1 LFTRLCNIDVQSRYS
16 AEMAL
21 NHPWITR
28 KFNSPIPITIYEE
41 DTLKQLNA
49 ELKNI
54 VRIIFFSSSIVSL
67 VYNCI
72 VI

>member
-1 LFTRLCNIDVQSRYS
+1 
-16 AEMAL
+16 MAL